1 MKSIYTVV
9 PDIYEQV
16 QKKNGWFS
24 DEVASTLSWE
34 ISSRLKEKFNEGP
47 RTSTLRLSKMGPTCP
62 KALWHSIHTP
72 ELAEP
77 LPPWAE
83 IKYTYGH
90 IIECLAIS
98 LMKAAGHTVEGEQDE
113 VILDTII
120 GHRDCVVDG
129 CILDVKS
136 CSSFSFDKFKSNS
149 ISQDDA
155 FGYLDQLDG
164 YVCACSED
172 PLVQVKD
179 RGYILAIDKTLGK
192 VHLYEHKVRP
202 ERIRKRIEEYKEIV
216 RKNRASDC
224 KCGLIA
230 HGNSGNIRLDV
241 KASYSPY
248 KWCCFPELRCFLY
261 ATGPVYLTEVRRL
274 PDVQEIDKHGKRIN

>member
-1 MKSIYTVV
+1 MV

-16 QKKNGWFS
+16 QKKTYWFS
-24 DEVASTLSWE
+24 DESASTLSRD
-34 ISSRLKEKFNEGP
+34 ISNRLKNHFSPEERK
-47 RTSTLRLSKMGPTCP
+47 TTLRLSKMGPTCP

-77 LPPWAE
+77 LPPWAI

-90 IIECLAIS
+90 ILECLAIS
-98 LMKAAGHTVEGEQDE
+98 LMKASGHTVEGEQDE
-113 VILDTII
+113 VILDDIV

-136 CSSFSFDKFKSNS
+136 CSSFSFDKFRTND
-149 ISQDDA
+149 ISKDDA

-164 YVCACSED
+164 YVLACRED

-179 RGYILAIDKTLGK
+179 KGYILAIDKTLGK
-192 VHLYEHKVRP
+192 LYLYEHRIRP
-202 ERIRKRIEEYKEIV
+202 EKIRDTIKCYRDIV
-216 RKNRASDC
+216 RMDKPPT
-224 KCGLIA
+224 CGCGRIPI
-230 HGNSGNIRLDV
+230 GNSGNIKLDTR
-241 KASYSPY
+241 ASYSPY

-261 ATGPVYLTEVRRL
+261 SGGPIYLCRVIKI
-274 PDVQEIDKHGKRIN
+274 PDVTEIDRYGKRLN